1 MEITGELLLEFKVN
15 TRHDMW
21 ESVDEWPKPSE
32 AESQEPAYSVSDLS
46 ATVSSYD
53 YFCMYI

>member
-32 AESQEPAYSVSDLS
+32 AESQEPAYSVSIRYLMG
-46 ATVSSYD
+46 SS
-53 YFCMYI
+53 MRESG